1 MFLVKGEDEYT
12 YETYVGKSNVP
23 AGKGDICVLTN
34 NVGYATLVVLT
45 DYELSNNNFFAYVA
59 DGNAE
64 TGLTA
69 QGYGYDVYK
78 VGSVEATRLW
88 DDNNTFSAAYTGTGL
103 YEFTVDNDNN
113 IVSANKRMTDLY
125 ATSGTAANSNTDSIW
140 KKDDLT
146 FNRAQVAAAEAAGS
160 IQFETYTNLVAAN
173 NDNGYTTTSG
183 KAWKDFAVD
192 KDTIVINVNK
202 TALTGTATLSV
213 GDINDI
219 EAGQVVLVAD
229 DGKDNAKVIYVFT
242 SDYTP
247 APVVPAK
254 PDMTA
259 FCGYEVYGYNGQ
271 YNSYVSDTNIYKTV
285 YFTNGDK
292 ITKDKLN
299 AVVSNG
305 TITKYESWDNKT
317 NGYIVVDGD
326 LTVSSTAEQTLGPG
340 HCQG

>member
-1 MFLVKGEDEYT
+1 MSTGSVSRLLQRSNGAYYDHIFTYTVNADGSYNIVAHKVNSNPVDYENVSISNGVITINGKTNTVVANNDTVFLVKGEDEYT

-202 TALTGTATLSV
+202 TALT
-213 GDINDI
+213 
-219 EAGQVVLVAD
+219 
-229 DGKDNAKVIYVFT
+229 
-242 SDYTP
+242 
-247 APVVPAK
+247 APLRCPLAISMISK
-254 PDMTA
+254 RA
-259 FCGYEVYGYNGQ
+259 R
-271 YNSYVSDTNIYKTV
+271 
-285 YFTNGDK
+285 
-292 ITKDKLN
+292 
-299 AVVSNG
+299 
-305 TITKYESWDNKT
+305 
-317 NGYIVVDGD
+317 
-326 LTVSSTAEQTLGPG
+326 
-340 HCQG
+340 